1 MAAAYLK
8 NWDQIKKV
16 GHACSENTKV
26 FRGGG
31 VGASILEQND
41 TCCPQTA
48 GNPLKRS
55 IRAL

>member
-16 GHACSENTKV
+16 GHACSEDTKV

-31 VGASILEQND
+31 GSGHVSSNKMILVV
-41 TCCPQTA
+41 
-48 GNPLKRS
+48 LKLLE
-55 IRAL
+55 IH

>member
-16 GHACSENTKV
+16 GHACSEDTKF

-31 VGASILEQND
+31 VGACILEQND
-41 TCCPQTA
+41 TYPQTA